1 MDELKKLL
9 ENAGVV
15 ESSRHRVRMRIAGVI
30 PHFSELL
37 NDFSA
42 NFKFQVHEDESIE
55 VYSKAGTLIGS
66 FESFDEMITTGL
78 GN

>member
-1 MDELKKLL
+1 MDDLTKLL

-15 ESSRHRVRMRIAGVI
+15 ESGQWRGDVTDDGVI

-42 NFKFQVHEDESIE
+42 NFEFQVHEDESIE
-55 VYSKAGTLIGS
+55 VYSIAGTLIGS

>member
-1 MDELKKLL
+1 MDDLKKLL

-15 ESSRHRVRMRIAGVI
+15 EAGGYTPGNI
-30 PHFSELL
+30 DADYQENWSEML
-37 NDFSA
+37 NDFSS
-42 NFKFQVHEDESIE
+42 NFEFQVQEDESIE
-55 VYSKAGTLIGS
+55 VYSIAGTLIGS